1 MTTQHPGIGTLDT
14 QADALYVAVDALVG
28 ANRTRIITLALGARL
43 PTIFNQREFVQAGG
57 LMSYG
62 PNFSALFRRAA
73 DLVVCAGRSL
83 VIYRSNSRPRSTA
96 NAHSVS
102 R

>member
-1 MTTQHPGIGTLDT
+1 MITRPDMGMTTQHPGIGTLDT

-57 LMSYG
+57 RLCSG
-62 PNFSALFRRAA
+62 ALPIWSSARDEAW
-73 DLVVCAGRSL
+73 
-83 VIYRSNSRPRSTA
+83 
-96 NAHSVS
+96 
-102 R
+102 